1 VNRLPGDGSA
11 QVAVRRVGNA
21 EPLEH
26 DQVVVEEPLLIR
38 LGWPGGARAISVT
51 MRTPG
56 ADAELALGFLFGEG
70 LLPAHAQ
77 VRDVRVEVDG
87 AAGNSV
93 TVELESP
100 PEQDLATAERNF
112 YMTSSC
118 GVCGK
123 ASLDAVRTRAD
134 FDLSDTSFAVSA
146 QVLQGLPAQLMARQ
160 TLFAGTGSIH
170 AAALFSAKGLSGVV
184 CEDVG
189 RHNALDK
196 LVGDAFNRRAL
207 PLAEHGIVVSGRASF
222 ELVQKACMAGSPML
236 AAVGAPSSLAV
247 ELAWESGMT
256 LVGFV
261 KADRFNVY
269 SVPARVV
276 GLT

>member
-1 VNRLPGDGSA
+1 MNRSPGAGSA

-21 EPLEH
+21 EPREH
-26 DQVVVEEPLLIR
+26 DHVVVEEPLLIQ
-38 LGWPGGARAISVT
+38 LAWPGGSQAISVT

-70 LLPAHAQ
+70 IVLADAEIRN
-77 VRDVRVEVDG
+77 VNVDVDG

-93 TVELESP
+93 TVELVSAP
-100 PEQDLATAERNF
+100 TQDLSTAERNF

-123 ASLDAVRTRAD
+123 ASLDAVRTRAS
-134 FDLSDTSFAVSA
+134 FDLTEVPFSVSA
-146 QVLQGLPAQLMARQ
+146 KVLQHLPTQLMARQ
-160 TLFAGTGSIH
+160 ALFAGTGSIH
-170 AAALFSAKGLSGVV
+170 AAALFSTDGLDGAVF
-184 CEDVG
+184 EDVG

-196 LVGDAFNRRAL
+196 LIGNAFTHGDL
-207 PLAEHGIVVSGRASF
+207 PLAAKGIVVSGRASF

-276 GLT
+276 ALN

>member
-1 VNRLPGDGSA
+1 MNRQPGAGSA

-38 LGWPGGARAISVT
+38 LAWPGGSRAISVT

-56 ADAELALGFLFGEG
+56 KDAELAVGFLFSEG
-70 LLPAHAQ
+70 LLPAQTAI
-77 VRDVRVEVDG
+77 RDVRVELEG
-87 AAGNSV
+87 TAGSRV
-93 TVELESP
+93 TVELAAAP
-100 PEQDLATAERNF
+100 VQDLSTAERNF

-123 ASLDAVRTRAD
+123 ASLDAVRTRAE
-134 FDLSDTSFAVSA
+134 FDLNESAFSVSA
-146 QVLQGLPAQLMARQ
+146 TVLQELPAQLMARQ
-160 TLFAGTGSIH
+160 ALFAGTGSIH
-170 AAALFSAKGLSGVV
+170 AAGLFSAAGLRGTVF
-184 CEDVG
+184 EDVG

-196 LVGDAFNRRAL
+196 LVGNAFYGGKL
-207 PLAEHGIVVSGRASF
+207 PLADRGIVVSGRASF

-247 ELAWESGMT
+247 ELAWEAGMT

-276 GLT
+276 GLA